1 MSDRLTRRDLARLLG
16 VGLLAGPLGAATRG
30 GGDARAGT
38 VGIAPLAADELG
50 QVAASGAL
58 IAVSAA
64 IAAATGAASGEAA
77 AARLFSAGDTVGI
90 KLSCLAGRPLSPRR
104 EVVEALVRLI
114 TAAGVPAGRIIVF
127 ERSSRELQRAGLP
140 LRRSG
145 GPYLCYGIDND
156 YDPLPSDSGA
166 IGSCFAR
173 LVSTHCT
180 ALVSVGVVKDHDL
193 AGVSA
198 GLKNWYGVIH
208 NPNKYHDNN
217 CDPYVAD
224 VVNHPFIRGKLK
236 LTLLDGVTA
245 QYHGGPAFRARY
257 AFPLHRV
264 VASMDPV
271 AVDAWAWRVLDS
283 ERRQHGLPSL
293 AEAKRPPR
301 FIATAAKYGLGVGD
315 PSRIREVMA

>member
-1 MSDRLTRRDLARLLG
+1 M
-16 VGLLAGPLGAATRG
+16 
-30 GGDARAGT
+30 
-38 VGIAPLAADELG
+38 
-50 QVAASGAL
+50 
-58 IAVSAA
+58 
-64 IAAATGAASGEAA
+64 
-77 AARLFSAGDTVGI
+77 
-90 KLSCLAGRPLSPRR
+90 
-104 EVVEALVRLI
+104 
-114 TAAGVPAGRIIVF
+114 
-127 ERSSRELQRAGLP
+127 
-140 LRRSG
+140 
-145 GPYLCYGIDND
+145 
-156 YDPLPSDSGA
+156 
-166 IGSCFAR
+166 
-173 LVSTHCT
+173 
-180 ALVSVGVVKDHDL
+180 
-193 AGVSA
+193 
-198 GLKNWYGVIH
+198 IH